1 VQPWQ
6 MVLRRILLKLSNRPP
21 DGAGRVVAHAVVNA
35 VLAVAQG
42 NNTLTGAAGVASG
55 EVVGN
60 DTTDAYYC

>member
-1 VQPWQ
+1 
-6 MVLRRILLKLSNRPP
+6 M
-21 DGAGRVVAHAVVNA
+21 VAHAVVNA